1 MQALFDAYAKSE
13 DVDSRCFLFK
23 GSRVHAEQTAADL
36 GLVEGDQLDV
46 ELVTGEEA
54 EAAGDDPD
62 LLGNFYLDRLRG
74 DAATRPIWALSRG
87 LAGVVDEASGNYE
100 NECSMARPLAALAAT
115 CKRARDLCTP
125 GLRAWTRSTRL
136 AAMDVV
142 AIPPEGHS
150 RGTADERE
158 ADHDATFE
166 ALMFLRAAIIHRAPS
181 VLHLREGLATHC
193 LALIRDASRCAACR
207 LAACHALAG
216 LYASLQEK
224 DTAES
229 KRLRLMIAA
238 GVCEGL
244 NADAKVAPELNADG
258 FELFDRADGRRA
270 WPELWDAALQCVD
283 LEPCYV
289 HENVRNDD
297 CGARTIAIA
306 RIARRVDDS
315 VDAPIAWD
323 TDDEDDVELDL
334 GLSVAGGRRRQAR
347 GELADEFV
355 RRSAGRLRRELR
367 ECVGSVIALAGIAL
381 HDIDELTS
389 LRDEFRNLNDASALP
404 EMVLAYDLFFG
415 DGDMAIDSV
424 IASVAMVALVNYVP
438 KAPTDGCAL
447 VLTTS
452 CPEAQDLKDLIN
464 SMTAKF
470 RSRRS
475 TRDHGVAAASDA
487 DGADDEAYHS
497 AVAVLVEHVV
507 SAGSTWVDL
516 TDRGTIDALVD
527 VIVRE
532 STRPAMLGAVPGTF
546 SHLLRVSTD
555 TPRTDA
561 GLLRNLIRVAVAL
574 CRLAADSDEASTNL
588 ITDSL
593 LALLTAAPPSRDV
606 VYVMA
611 RALARGGAFLKGG
624 TRAGV
629 LVASL
634 IKHTTHSP
642 PGRLGLVPLLIC
654 DETVEVLL
662 PLLSCADWI
671 QIPTDVGIFEV
682 FTAYPS
688 PGFYDKH
695 DGRLQVRDVAAL
707 LLCAKDAGRPSAR
720 IVYEFLRYLS
730 QSMMRKDS
738 PEFSKALFVPV
749 AMALK
754 EHGHLAKHAVEDLLK
769 LESNAGSITEEAL
782 RKLGRLAGRTAG
794 SRAVPA
800 DEEKAPDAG
809 PAPSL
814 LPLLT
819 APAADAGASYALDA
833 PLAALLAR
841 LDLNHIAG
849 ALAAEEIDIEAL
861 PLLSISDL
869 VDIAIKPEDAE
880 KLLVAAVAPPPAA
893 PPPPPIATPSTQE
906 CPLCMD
912 GDREIALVPC
922 GHVLCAG
929 CAGRHA
935 TESCPMCRQDVASTM
950 RVYF

>member
-1 MQALFDAYAKSE
+1 MAAPAQAPAAARAAITVHACDQQGKKQTFKVNSTTKMQALFDAYAKSE

-100 NECSMARPLAALAAT
+100 KACSMARPLAALAAT

-125 GLRAWTRSTRL
+125 GLRAWTRSMFGG
-136 AAMDVV
+136 AMDDV

-158 ADHDATFE
+158 EDHDATFE
-166 ALMFLRAAIIHRAPS
+166 ALMFLRAAVIHRAPS

-289 HENVRNDD
+289 HDNVRNDD

-381 HDIDELTS
+381 RTATCDLDDQMQRCLCALLAAALRTDGQDDDEDCDSSQRIAYTAAIVAAQLLSNPQAWNLRPVRASGLTRA
-389 LRDEFRNLNDASALP
+389 LAARWKRANIPPVGPDEMLSTQNLTKDFLLNLASASP
-404 EMVLAYDLFFG
+404 EMVLAYDLFG
-415 DGDMAIDSV
+415 DGDMAIDTV
-424 IASVAMVALVNYVP
+424 ITSAATLALVNYVP

-452 CPEAQDLKDLIN
+452 CRKAHDLTERIN
-464 SMTAKF
+464 SMTEKF
-470 RSRRS
+470 SLSAVDAAIMR
-475 TRDHGVAAASDA
+475 VAARDA

-497 AVAVLVEHVV
+497 AVALLVNHVV

-516 TDRGTIDALVD
+516 TDRGAIDALVD

-611 RALARGGAFLKGG
+611 RAIARGGAFLKGG

-642 PGRLGLVPLLIC
+642 PGRLGVVPLLIC

-707 LLCAKDAGRPSAR
+707 LLCVRSLRLPENFMSTYDHESCWDFGAGFDSADGYDYDDHRWEHVQKLTLEHFRAMLDIAKDSA
-720 IVYEFLRYLS
+720 
-730 QSMMRKDS
+730 
-738 PEFSKALFVPV
+738 
-749 AMALK
+749 
-754 EHGHLAKHAVEDLLK
+754 
-769 LESNAGSITEEAL
+769 
-782 RKLGRLAGRTAG
+782 
-794 SRAVPA
+794 
-800 DEEKAPDAG
+800 
-809 PAPSL
+809 
-814 LPLLT
+814 
-819 APAADAGASYALDA
+819 
-833 PLAALLAR
+833 
-841 LDLNHIAG
+841 
-849 ALAAEEIDIEAL
+849 
-861 PLLSISDL
+861 
-869 VDIAIKPEDAE
+869 
-880 KLLVAAVAPPPAA
+880 
-893 PPPPPIATPSTQE
+893 
-906 CPLCMD
+906 
-912 GDREIALVPC
+912 
-922 GHVLCAG
+922 
-929 CAGRHA
+929 
-935 TESCPMCRQDVASTM
+935 
-950 RVYF
+950 